1 MRASD
6 GGSDLARR
14 IGDVRAEFHA
24 LDQAAY
30 DAVATTPT
38 PTLDRLMV
46 SLSRA
51 ANHSGLWLVGAAAVA
66 AVGGGPGRRAAG
78 QGVLAIGL
86 ASAMTN
92 LGLKPLARRT
102 RPWRS
107 DDRPATAS
115 RRVRRPKSTSFPS
128 GHAASAFAFASAVGE
143 AAPKT
148 WVPLHAAA
156 GGVAYSRVHT
166 GVHYP
171 SDVAVGAVTGALC
184 AWTVRRLAAGL
195 ASGPRGRGECSDR
208 HR

>member
-1 MRASD
+1 MRARDS
-6 GGSDLARR
+6 GARLARR
-14 IGDVRAEFHA
+14 IGDVRAEYHA

-51 ANHSGLWLVGAAAVA
+51 ADHSGLWLVTAAAVA

-86 ASAMTN
+86 ASAVTN
-92 LGLKPLARRT
+92 LGLKPVARRT

-107 DDRPATAS
+107 GDRPATAS
-115 RRVRRPKSTSFPS
+115 RRVRRPKSTSFAS
-128 GHAASAFAFASAVGE
+128 GHAASAFAFASGVGE

-148 WVPLHAAA
+148 RVPLHAAA

-184 AWTVRRLAAGL
+184 AWTVRRLAARL
-195 ASGPRGRGECSDR
+195 TSGRRGRGECDDSQR
-208 HR
+208 